1 MAKLTFEVTA
11 TAGEFSTFADRL
23 GYMSVITTGFNED
36 GTPITA
42 PNPETKQDFLLR
54 VLKEQI
60 AGVFYKP
67 LVSDIEKQVYD
78 TREAEKEA
86 TRTNIRNRVAVNFIA

>member
-11 TAGEFSTFADRL
+11 TVTEFSTFADRL
-23 GYMSVITTGFNED
+23 GYMSVVTTGLEED

-42 PNPETKQDFLLR
+42 PNPESKQNFLLR

-60 AGVFYKP
+60 SGVFYRP
-67 LVSDIEKQVYD
+67 LVSDIEKEVRD
-78 TREAEKEA
+78 TREVEKE
-86 TRTNIRNRVAVNFIA
+86 TLRDNIRNRVAVNFTA